1 MEKEEV
7 SEFLTFWK
15 ISVMLRYGFFIKYKF
30 NQITTIDLNLSFR
43 KIEIK
48 NATITFYK
56 TQFIKY

>member
-7 SEFLTFWK
+7 SEFLTFWQ
-15 ISVMLRYGFFIKYKF
+15 ISVMLRYGFFIKVKF
-30 NQITTIDLNLSFR
+30 NQTPMIDLYISCT

-48 NATITFYK
+48 NARITFYK